1 MSTAEST
8 PNAEAFQ
15 AEAGVAPTVATPDAD
30 ASIATS
36 VSSTDAPAT
45 NSRVYTDD
53 DLSKV
58 RAQEKDKLYPQIDA
72 LKTEL
77 AEIKRQREEE
87 LAEKRAEEEARAAEE
102 RVKAEA
108 DMDIRDLLKQKEGE
122 WQEQLE
128 RERQER
134 ERAFALFEREKNY
147 AELTNFKQ
155 QTLEA
160 ERENIIPELLDL
172 VVGETPEEVAASIEG
187 LKERSARILESAQA
201 AMQNA
206 RKEMTGSRVTAPPT
220 GPLDINSEQRTLTAQ
235 EIAAMPMN
243 EYAQY
248 RQRLLSDKARGR
260 GQGLFGN
267 P

>member
-1 MSTAEST
+1 MSTAESS
-8 PNAEAFQ
+8 NAAEAS
-15 AEAGVAPTVATPDAD
+15 EANTAAPTVASPGAD

-36 VSSTDAPAT
+36 VPSTDAPSNSKFYT
-45 NSRVYTDD
+45 DEDLSRVRT
-53 DLSKV
+53 
-58 RAQEKDKLYPQIDA
+58 QEKDKLYPQIDK
-72 LKTEL
+72 LKSEL
-77 AEIKRQREEE
+77 EELKRQREEE
-87 LAEKRAEEEARAAEE
+87 IAAKRAEEEAKTAEQ
-102 RVKAEA
+102 RTKAEA

-122 WQEQLE
+122 WQEQLD

-134 ERAFALFEREKNY
+134 ERGFALWELEKKY
-147 AELTNFKQ
+147 SELSEFKQ
-155 QTLEA
+155 QKLET

-172 VVGETPEEVAASIEG
+172 VSGETPDEVAASIEG

-201 AMQNA
+201 AMQTA
-206 RKEMTGSRVTAPPT
+206 RRDMKGTSVTTPPT

>member
-1 MSTAEST
+1 MSTTDSQS
-8 PNAEAFQ
+8 NAEAFQ
-15 AEAGVAPTVATPDAD
+15 AEAGVVPTVATPDAD

-36 VSSTDAPAT
+36 VSSTDAPAANT
-45 NSRVYTDD
+45 KFYTDE

-58 RAQEKDKLYPQIDA
+58 RTQEKDKLYPQIDA
-72 LKTEL
+72 LKSEL

-87 LAEKRAEEEARAAEE
+87 LAAKRAEEEARVAEE
-102 RVKAEA
+102 RTKAEA
-108 DMDIRDLLKQKEGE
+108 DMDVRDLLKQKENE

-134 ERAFALFEREKNY
+134 ERAFAELDRERQY
-147 AELTNFKQ
+147 SELTSYRQ
-155 QTLEA
+155 QLLEA
-160 ERENIIPELLDL
+160 ERDNIIPELLDL
-172 VVGETPEEVAASIEG
+172 VSGNTPEEVSASIEG
-187 LKERSARILESAQA
+187 LKERSARILDSAQA

>member
-1 MSTAEST
+1 MSTTESQL
-8 PNAEAFQ
+8 NAEAFQ
-15 AEAGVAPTVATPDAD
+15 AEAGVVPTVATPDAD

-36 VSSTDAPAT
+36 VSSTDVPAT
-45 NSRVYTDD
+45 NSRVYTDE

-58 RAQEKDKLYPQIDA
+58 RTQEKDKLYPQIDA

-87 LAEKRAEEEARAAEE
+87 LAAKRAEEEARAAEE

-108 DMDIRDLLKQKEGE
+108 DMDVRDLLKQKEGE
-122 WQEQLE
+122 WREQLE

-134 ERAFALFEREKNY
+134 ERAFVELDRERQY
-147 AELTNFKQ
+147 SELTSYRQ
-155 QTLEA
+155 QLLEA

-172 VVGETPEEVAASIEG
+172 VTGNTPEEVSASIEG
-187 LKERSARILESAQA
+187 LKERSSRILDSAQA